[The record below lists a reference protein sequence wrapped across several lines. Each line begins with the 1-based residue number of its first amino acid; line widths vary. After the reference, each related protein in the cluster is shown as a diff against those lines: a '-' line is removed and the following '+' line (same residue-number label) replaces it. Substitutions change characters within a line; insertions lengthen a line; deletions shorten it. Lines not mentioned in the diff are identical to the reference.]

1 MNVATKE
8 ELHEALRHALRDATD
23 EVAKTELLG
32 FSILVCTE
40 REIRGIQL
48 GNSFA
53 MRKLRRQEGLI
64 GMYCLFFSLGVLAGL
79 YL

>member
-1 MNVATKE
+1 MNVVTKE
-8 ELHEALRHALRDATD
+8 VFHEKLRYALRDATN
-23 EVAKTELLG
+23 EMIQTEFVG

-40 REIRGIQL
+40 REIRGVQL